1 MSNPC
6 HARAR
11 RANRALVYALCGRTA
26 VIVAAALTLP
36 WPAAVLAAVVA
47 EVILIVLIMTLAP

>member
-1 MSNPC
+1 
-6 HARAR
+6 
-11 RANRALVYALCGRTA
+11 